1 MREQDRKRGSAY
13 LQTLDTY
20 FRTGCN
26 ATQAARELYIN
37 RSTFLERMARIW
49 KFLNV
54 DQEDYDTRLY
64 LMLCLRLLRP

>member
-1 MREQDRKRGSAY
+1 MEFSQ
-13 LQTLDTY
+13 LNY
-20 FRTGCN
+20 FRTVARTGN
-26 ATQAARELYIN
+26 ISQAARELYIN

-64 LMLCLRLLRP
+64 LMLCLRLLHP